1 MDAFRGSTPP
11 PRTSVPNNEGDQ
23 ASEPQPQLQ
32 QPQDEEHV
40 EEEHEEE
47 EAIENEGENEEE
59 RSIMFINVDSFQE
72 QLSSRLA
79 FLNACM

>member
-1 MDAFRGSTPP
+1 MGF
-11 PRTSVPNNEGDQ
+11 SVWY
-23 ASEPQPQLQ
+23 
-32 QPQDEEHV
+32 EE

-47 EAIENEGENEEE
+47 GENKEE